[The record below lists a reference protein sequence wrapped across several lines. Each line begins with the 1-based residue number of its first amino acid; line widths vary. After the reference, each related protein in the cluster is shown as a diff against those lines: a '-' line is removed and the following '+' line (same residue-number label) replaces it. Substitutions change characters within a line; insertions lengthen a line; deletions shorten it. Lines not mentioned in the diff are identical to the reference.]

1 LQQNGRQLFIIVL
14 NSRDRY
20 ADTQALYS
28 YYNAN
33 YVWFDGQQGELT
45 TLNRLYGAD
54 GKSWYLR
61 PEGKPTAWLLSRMD
75 LARLRSFHR
84 LHLPSA
90 DQPWQPGMPVGVL
103 EWWLDNRLIGSQ
115 PLIFW

>member
-1 LQQNGRQLFIIVL
+1 
-14 NSRDRY
+14 
-20 ADTQALYS
+20 
-28 YYNAN
+28 
-33 YVWFDGQQGELT
+33 
-45 TLNRLYGAD
+45 
-54 GKSWYLR
+54 
-61 PEGKPTAWLLSRMD
+61 MD

-84 LHLPSA
+84 LHLPST